1 MSVYFFN
8 PKCQIHP
15 NIANI
20 DGKNIQ
26 FTNGHAIEVDH
37 IVMCTGYHI
46 DVPFLSD
53 EIKKELM
60 DDSSNSIKV
69 GHWFVN

>member
-1 MSVYFFN
+1 MCTLLEAVFVSGQV
-8 PKCQIHP
+8 Q
-15 NIANI
+15 ALGWG
-20 DGKNIQ
+20 GKV
-26 FTNGHAIEVDH
+26 AILVVH
-37 IVMCTGYHI
+37 IVLCTGYHI

-60 DDSSNSIKV
+60 DDSTNSIKV